1 MNKHTIT
8 SVFGIIGVLSW
19 SLTILLREVTLN
31 GIDTITFILG
41 IMPNISACWFFI
53 WLGEIIVNKMNDD
66 FTFKVASIISGVI
79 FLLAIISELIHDIFL
94 NSHFDIND
102 IIATILAITLYLI
115 IFYITKYKV
124 KSNEQY

>member
-1 MNKHTIT
+1 MNKYTIT
-8 SVFGIIGVLSW
+8 SVFGIIGILSW

-31 GIDTITFILG
+31 GIDTIKFILG

-53 WLGEIIVNKMNDD
+53 WVGEIIVNKMNND

-94 NSHFDIND
+94 KSPFDMND
-102 IIATILAITLYLI
+102 IIATVLAITLYLI
-115 IFYITKYKV
+115 SFYITKYKV
-124 KSNEQY
+124 KINEQS

>member
-1 MNKHTIT
+1 MNKYTIT

-19 SLTILLREVTLN
+19 SLTILLREVTLSGN
-31 GIDTITFILG
+31 DTIKFILG
-41 IMPNISACWFFI
+41 IMPNISACWLFI
-53 WLGEIIVNKMNDD
+53 CVGEVIVNKMNNN

-94 NSHFDIND
+94 NSPFDMND

-115 IFYITKYKV
+115 SFYITKYKV
-124 KSNEQY
+124 KINEQS